1 MKQEQYKSEGNTFLE
16 QIIEKEQR
24 KIKAANQPKN
34 NIWFG
39 LGTMG
44 MIGWSVVAPALVGVL
59 AGTWLDNKYPQLF
72 SWTLSLLIVGLISG
86 SVIAW
91 YWVDKED
98 KKIHQ
103 DKEEE
108 DDE

>member
-1 MKQEQYKSEGNTFLE
+1 MKQELDKSEGDAFLE

-24 KIKAANQPKN
+24 KVKASRQGKN
-34 NIWFG
+34 NVWFG

-44 MIGWSVVAPALVGVL
+44 MIGWSVVVPALLGVL
-59 AGTWLDNKYPQLF
+59 AGTWLDNKYPQPF
-72 SWTLSLLIVGLISG
+72 SWTLSLLIAGLISG

-103 DKEEE
+103 DKEE